1 MRVGRTDRPWRAYP
15 RLSAAP
21 QVRRLR
27 TIVVWPLLLLLMRL
41 AAWRPQ
47 HPKHSKTHGKAT
59 ATPRPAPAQIFFN
72 LFATTSA
79 THFANST
86 EYVWDS
92 LSFFF
97 LPWNLPSGVT
107 VKSFPNPLGLGR
119 LT

>member
-1 MRVGRTDRPWRAYP
+1 M
-15 RLSAAP
+15 
-21 QVRRLR
+21 
-27 TIVVWPLLLLLMRL
+27 VVPLLLLLMRL

-47 HPKHSKTHGKAT
+47 HPKHSKT

-72 LFATTSA
+72 FFATMSA

-86 EYVWDS
+86 EQVWDY
-92 LSFFF
+92 LSFCF